1 MSAIETPATDARA
14 EEWGAF
20 AVSIPGWRSPR
31 LPCMPYLLSP
41 SQTSSVPDPD
51 HWAWTGWMLRMLGNL
66 EDADHLADSLNLR
79 RDQCSADAVID
90 AVVTGDPGRISR
102 ACIAA
107 AAALGRWPGGGA

>member
-51 HWAWTGWMLRMLGNL
+51 HWAWTGWLLLMLGPSISMTHRPDGTWWVG
-66 EDADHLADSLNLR
+66 ER
-79 RDQCSADAVID
+79 RLSKRWW
-90 AVVTGDPGRISR
+90 GDGITLGR

-107 AAALGRWPGGGA
+107 AASVGRWPGGGE